1 MRFSRLLFLCLIS
14 FAGSCQPLHQDSPLS
29 TPKVVNP
36 REERVDERIRLGM
49 AMLVVHSPAS
59 ANSTCSSVLVGDGIL
74 LTARHCVTDRIG
86 NTLRVKTPDQF
97 GWVSPAGKQTE
108 PMVILDVRAH
118 PTKDLGIIKVKGMPK
133 ESHIFPLVKNRV
145 LTKEDNFMVAGYGRV
160 FESGKEVV
168 SRKNFL
174 NWGWTKFK
182 KKKPVQV
189 VQTFGKQ
196 IDNLE
201 FESIGGSWA
210 NSSSAEGDSGGG
222 IFLVEGDKISLA
234 GITSYGF
241 GEPSSISGAANVQG
255 EEKWIGIA
263 AQE

>member
-1 MRFSRLLFLCLIS
+1 
-14 FAGSCQPLHQDSPLS
+14 
-29 TPKVVNP
+29 
-36 REERVDERIRLGM
+36 
-49 AMLVVHSPAS
+49 
-59 ANSTCSSVLVGDGIL
+59 
-74 LTARHCVTDRIG
+74 
-86 NTLRVKTPDQF
+86 VKTPDQF
-97 GWVSPAGKQTE
+97 GWISPEGNQTE

-118 PTKDLGIIKVKGMPK
+118 PTKDLGIIRVKGMPK

-168 SRKNFL
+168 SPKNFL

-182 KKKPVQV
+182 KKEPVQV

-196 IDNLE
+196 IDNLV

-210 NSSSAEGDSGGG
+210 NSSSAKGDSGGG

-234 GITSYGF
+234 GIVSF
-241 GEPSSISGAANVQG
+241 GGGTDPSSISGAANVQG
-255 EEKWIGIA
+255 EEKWVGIGG
-263 AQE
+263 QE